1 MVVVAVGAVHMPLGH
16 HGDGHGAP
24 GAWGCGVC
32 CCVAVIVIV
41 VVIVVVVV
49 IVIVPM
55 VMSVIMPTMVV
66 VPATVSRRIGPA
78 FGFKG
83 QVLLGHD
90 QVHRAQH
97 VG

>member
-41 VVIVVVVV
+41 VVVVIVV
-49 IVIVPM
+49 VIVPM

-66 VPATVSRRIGPA
+66 VRATVSRRIGPA